1 MPILNRFRRARK
13 VLRGSVTPST
23 VAPAGHADC
32 PRTAHMTATRRSRPV
47 TCAWALWLLLL
58 VGATV
63 SCASLPGPQPSLQ
76 PLTPKQAA
84 DRITMQG
91 RSGPVTE
98 AVEARDLAR
107 VRAEGHGAL
116 FERHL
121 GVLAASGEAQLLRGN
136 TAQLLVDGPATFAA
150 MKTAIAA
157 ARHRVLVEF
166 YIVEDEGVAAEVGEL
181 LLRKAAEGVSVAL
194 LYDSVGS
201 FGTDGA
207 FFERLRAGGIA
218 VCAFNPLNP
227 LERPGHWGV
236 LQRNHRKV
244 LVVDSDA
251 AFTGGINL
259 SNVYAEG
266 SFGSARRRAPP
277 QDADKQGWR
286 DTQIELHGPVVSA
299 LAAVFRE
306 SWGGQ
311 GCKGELPPAPAP
323 KVATPGQR
331 VVKLVAGNPDHG
343 VNPSYTAL
351 LHAIDASQRSV
362 QLTMAYFAPGDEL
375 IRALCDAA
383 RRGVEVALVLP
394 GRSDVRMVLHAA
406 RSRYAQ
412 LLEAGVRIHE
422 MTHSVMHA
430 KTAVVD
436 GVYASVGSSN
446 LDWRSIVGNHELDV
460 IVLGDDFGQ
469 QMQALFARDLVAS
482 QAIDPVQWAERSLG
496 QRLLQRFARWMEP
509 LL

>member
-1 MPILNRFRRARK
+1 MTQSRRGR
-13 VLRGSVTPST
+13 RG
-23 VAPAGHADC
+23 GW
-32 PRTAHMTATRRSRPV
+32 
-47 TCAWALWLLLL
+47 AWALALLFLL
-58 VGATV
+58 AGTV
-63 SCASLPGPQPSLQ
+63 ACGSLAERERPLHPLPPQRI
-76 PLTPKQAA
+76 AE
-84 DRITMQG
+84 RITLQG
-91 RSGPVTE
+91 PAGPVPE
-98 AVEARDLAR
+98 ATEARDLAR
-107 VRAEGHGAL
+107 VRDEGHGAL

-121 GVLAASGEAQLLRGN
+121 GALAAQGDTQLLRGN
-136 TAQLLVDGPATFAA
+136 TARLLVDGPATFAA
-150 MKTAIAA
+150 MKKAITA

-166 YIVEDEGVAAEVGEL
+166 YIVEDEGVAAEVAEL
-181 LLRKAAEGVSVAL
+181 LLRKAAAGVSVAL
-194 LYDSVGS
+194 MYDSLGS
-201 FGTDGA
+201 LGTDSA
-207 FFERLRAGGIA
+207 FFERLRQGGVA

-266 SFGSARRRAPP
+266 SFGSARRKAPP
-277 QDADKQGWR
+277 ADADRQGWR
-286 DTQIELHGPVVSA
+286 DTQVELRGPVVPA

-306 SWGGQ
+306 SWTLQ

-323 KVATPGQR
+323 GVALPGQR
-331 VVKLVAGNPDHG
+331 VVKLVVGNPDHG
-343 VNPSYTAL
+343 VNPSYIAL

-375 IRALCDAA
+375 IQALCDAA
-383 RRGVEVALVLP
+383 RRGVAVTLVLP
-394 GRSDVRMVLHAA
+394 GRSDVSLVLHAA

-412 LLEAGVRIHE
+412 LLEAGVQIRE
-422 MTHSVMHA
+422 MTQAVMHA

-436 GVYASVGSSN
+436 GVYSSVGSSN
-446 LDWRSIVGNHELDV
+446 LDWRSIVGNHEIDV

-469 QMQALFARDLVAS
+469 QMQALFARDVAAS
-482 QAIDPVQWAERSLG
+482 QQIDPAQWARRGLG
-496 QRLLQRFARWMEP
+496 QRLLQGLARLVEP